1 VTPEIFRATRSR
13 IFLARKTAEV
23 MTQIICSHFRAGDGK
38 AVLLLFLK
46 EEVWRRAVSF
56 SFEKRKV
63 YK

>member
-23 MTQIICSHFRAGDGK
+23 MTQIICSYFRAGDGK

-46 EEVWRRAVSF
+46 EECERRAVSF
-56 SFEKRKV
+56 
-63 YK
+63 